1 MRPLFDSYVLE
12 TTRATRDTYSNTR
25 LNHNAYNGSN
35 LMTASALDKGNIK
48 CNSGSTVAEATRLIV
63 VVSSISLDG
72 GVCFPSEFITTDTFA
87 LG

>member
-1 MRPLFDSYVLE
+1 MI
-12 TTRATRDTYSNTR
+12 
-25 LNHNAYNGSN
+25 
-35 LMTASALDKGNIK
+35 ASALDKGNIK

-63 VVSSISLDG
+63 VASSISLDG